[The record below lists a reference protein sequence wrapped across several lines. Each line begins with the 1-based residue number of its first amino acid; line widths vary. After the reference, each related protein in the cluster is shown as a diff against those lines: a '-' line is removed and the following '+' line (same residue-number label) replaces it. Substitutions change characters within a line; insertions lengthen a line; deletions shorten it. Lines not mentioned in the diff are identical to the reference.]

1 MGGGG
6 TPFLATNLG
15 CLPTSVALSREEGAQ
30 SITWHGGEET
40 STYPASQSRE
50 DPHATHVFLGQRA
63 APPSHT
69 FHLGSRLEAGQVAS
83 VAFLSEKAGFGQ
95 LKAATLH
102 ASDGHSRWI
111 KCRVIK

>member
-50 DPHATHVFLGQRA
+50 DPHATRLPGAEGSSTKPHLPPGQSA
-63 APPSHT
+63 
-69 FHLGSRLEAGQVAS
+69 
-83 VAFLSEKAGFGQ
+83 
-95 LKAATLH
+95 
-102 ASDGHSRWI
+102 
-111 KCRVIK
+111 

>member
-40 STYPASQSRE
+40 STYPASQSGKTPM
-50 DPHATHVFLGQRA
+50 PHMSSWGRGELHQAT
-63 APPSHT
+63 PST
-69 FHLGSRLEAGQVAS
+69 WAVG
-83 VAFLSEKAGFGQ
+83 
-95 LKAATLH
+95 LKL
-102 ASDGHSRWI
+102 DKWLLWHSCLR
-111 KCRVIK
+111 RQALVS